1 ISNITCFCTKNGEAR
16 ECTICCPSS
25 RARTSTI
32 VSHQPLSSMVASN
45 ITLTLVGA
53 PTALIEIGS
62 LRLLTDPT
70 FDPPRFYQK
79 GPVRYQKISGP
90 ALSME
95 EIGVVDAVLLSHD
108 QPFDNLDDA
117 GRAVIP
123 TAGTTH
129 RN

>member
-1 ISNITCFCTKNGEAR
+1 
-16 ECTICCPSS
+16 
-25 RARTSTI
+25 
-32 VSHQPLSSMVASN
+32 MVASN
-45 ITLTLVGA
+45 ITLTLVGG

-79 GPVRYQKISGP
+79 GPVRYEKISGP

-108 QPFDNLDDA
+108 QHFDNLDDA